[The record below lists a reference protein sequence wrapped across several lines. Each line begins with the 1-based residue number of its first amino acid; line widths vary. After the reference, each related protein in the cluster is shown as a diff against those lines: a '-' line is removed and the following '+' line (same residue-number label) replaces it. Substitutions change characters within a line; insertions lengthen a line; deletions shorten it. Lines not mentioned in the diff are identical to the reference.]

1 MQLQETITLLNPWWK
16 EGNVPLNLKKE
27 YKRKMFPILIKKL
40 EQRQIIVLSGLRRVG
55 KTTLLYQSITYLLQN
70 NKPMHVFYF
79 NFDKQVEQFI
89 PVLDAYSAITSVD
102 WKKEEIFVF
111 LDEIVKLPNWARE
124 LKLVYDAFPNI
135 HFIVSSSS
143 SMQLETEAL
152 SFLSGRYFLLTLM
165 PLHFV
170 EFLELTGNT
179 KVLKNHLLFQKEI
192 QQLFQE
198 YTLRSFPEIVTW
210 TDPLLVKDY
219 LRTTIIDKIVKL
231 DLQERYAHLNK
242 DLLFTLLELFYREPG
257 MYIDYDGFSKKF
269 RISKKTL
276 FDHIFYLSSAYLIRH
291 LKNFRPSMSASSRKM
306 QRIYPYWWSLAYCYT
321 DNNDKIMENA
331 VISYAD
337 ASYYWREQ
345 VKEIDMLIV
354 KGKNYIPVEVKNKK
368 EILDSDA
375 STLFYFLEKYKVK
388 EGFIIYFGE
397 QKTLKKGA
405 VIIHC
410 IPFWKWFVDQEEHR

>member
-1 MQLQETITLLNPWWK
+1 MQLQEVITLLNPWWK

-27 YKRKMFPILIKKL
+27 YKRKIFPVLIKRL
-40 EQRQIIVLSGLRRVG
+40 EHRQIIVLSGLRRVG
-55 KTTLLYQSITYLLQN
+55 KTTLLYQTIADLLQN
-70 NKPMHVFYF
+70 NNPLNVFYF
-79 NFDKQVEQFI
+79 NFDKQVEQLI
-89 PVLDAYSAITSVD
+89 SVLDAYTAITSID
-102 WKKEEIFVF
+102 WKKEEIFIF
-111 LDEIVKLPNWARE
+111 LDEMVKLPNWARE
-124 LKLVYDAFPNI
+124 LKLIYDAFPNI

-152 SFLSGRYFLLTLM
+152 SFLGGRYFLLTLM

-179 KVLKNHLLFQKEI
+179 KVLKNPALFQKEM

-210 TDPLLVKDY
+210 SDPLLVKDY

-231 DLQERYAHLNK
+231 DLQEKYTHLNK
-242 DLLFTLLELFYREPG
+242 DLLFTLLDLFYGEPG
-257 MYIDYDGFSKKF
+257 TYIDYDSFSKKF

-291 LKNFRPSMSASSRKM
+291 IKNFRPSISASSRKM

-337 ASYYWREQ
+337 ALYYWREQ
-345 VKEIDMLIV
+345 SKEIDMLLV
-354 KGKNYIPVEVKNKK
+354 KGKEYIPIEVKNKK
-368 EILDSDA
+368 ELHDSDA
-375 STLFYFLEKYKVK
+375 SVLFYFLEKYKVSQ
-388 EGFIIYFGE
+388 GFIIYFGE
-397 QKTLKKGA
+397 QKELKRGN
-405 VIIHC
+405 VVVHC
-410 IPFWKWFVDQEEHR
+410 I